1 MCIRDRY
8 WHPVRMQQ
16 VIGRARRICSH
27 QDLPE
32 DLRTVDVF
40 LYLMTFTDKQLTD
53 DRSVELRLKDK
64 GKLTDRPL
72 TSDESLYEVS
82 TIKEDIAD
90 KLLEAVKESA
100 FDCNLHTVPGEKNQ
114 VKCFTFGS
122 NDSDA
127 FSFNPSI
134 DSEDKDT
141 MSKLNKKKVKVA
153 LKSLTI
159 KGIKY
164 AYNEKTKEVFDFD
177 SYKKGKLVLSGRL
190 EISGKKFKFVPI

>member
-1 MCIRDRY
+1 
-8 WHPVRMQQ
+8 MQQ

-40 LYLMTFTDKQLTD
+40 LYLMTFSDEQLSD

-64 GKLTDRPL
+64 GKLVDRPL
-72 TSDESLYEVS
+72 TSDESLYEIS
-82 TIKEDIAD
+82 TIKEDVSE
-90 KLLEAVKESA
+90 KLLEAVKESS
-100 FDCNLHTVPGEKNQ
+100 FDCPLHSAPGEKNQ
-114 VKCFTFGS
+114 IKCFTFGTT
-122 NDSDA
+122 DSSA
-127 FSFNPSI
+127 FSYQPSI

-141 MSKLNKKKVKVA
+141 MSKINKKKIKIS

-164 AYNEKTKEVFDFD
+164 AYNDKTKEVFDYD
-177 SYKKGKLVLSGRL
+177 SYKKGNLVLAGRL
-190 EISGKKFKFVPI
+190 EIEGKQFKFIPV